1 MGLSWGG
8 GNVWDV
14 QMQWFEGWVG
24 AAGLGDACPCLGGV
38 EIGVVHLWLK
48 FGGRMLCFGVGW
60 GLMTHVGLPLWTN
73 LGWVGWETMG
83 AAFSLGPAPMGGKHR
98 CMQAPLACRGGRD
111 GACPAGGGVGVGVGL
126 KLNPKP

>member
-38 EIGVVHLWLK
+38 GDGVVHPVAEVWGQDAV
-48 FGGRMLCFGVGW
+48 FWGGVGADDTCGAPTVDKPGVGGLGNHGCSLLTGSSTHGGQAQVYAGPTGMQRRQGW
-60 GLMTHVGLPLWTN
+60 GLPRQVG
-73 LGWVGWETMG
+73 GWGWG
-83 AAFSLGPAPMGGKHR
+83 WG
-98 CMQAPLACRGGRD
+98 
-111 GACPAGGGVGVGVGL
+111 
-126 KLNPKP
+126 